1 MKWDGV
7 EEIYKP
13 RLVKGVPLLGDYLF
27 LLGRLMDSINP
38 PKSKLMVGGQVV
50 AYLVCGAGGLGFGS
64 FLWGKIR
71 LA

>member
-27 LLGRLMDSINP
+27 ALGRLTESIKP
-38 PKSKLMVGGQVV
+38 PKRKLRVGRQVV